1 MLGGGSKKGWCGVEE
16 AEPGIPQRVFTPS
29 PSFLFFFFFL
39 CVSVRLCDVMHPA
52 LALGTDDR

>member
-29 PSFLFFFFFL
+29 PSFLFFFFFF
-39 CVSVRLCDVMHPA
+39 VRERETL
-52 LALGTDDR
+52 